1 MSDVKK
7 AKISRFTAIIISLA
21 ITLVLSAVATII
33 AGNLIKHDSAIIK
46 TLATVFTGV
55 ATACFVMGLAC
66 IVIGSVFDH
75 KLDMAIA
82 MFLLFFALILIL
94 VIASLFGAE
103 WWVIL
108 VVVLCSIPMPILAI
122 TFIYRKNL
130 VLVTDDQKPDYK
142 DWKTREKEKAENPE
156 QKKEEELP
164 EIKSFK

>member
-1 MSDVKK
+1 
-7 AKISRFTAIIISLA
+7 
-21 ITLVLSAVATII
+21 
-33 AGNLIKHDSAIIK
+33 
-46 TLATVFTGV
+46 
-55 ATACFVMGLAC
+55 
-66 IVIGSVFDH
+66 
-75 KLDMAIA
+75 

-108 VVVLCSIPMPILAI
+108 VVILCAMPMPILAI
-122 TFIYRKNL
+122 MFIYRKNL

-142 DWKTREKEKAENPE
+142 DWKSREKEKAENPE

>member
-1 MSDVKK
+1 MSDIKK
-7 AKISRFTAIIISLA
+7 TKISRLTAIIISLA

-33 AGNLIKHDSAIIK
+33 AGSLIKHDSAITK

-55 ATACFVMGLAC
+55 ATACFVMGLAG
-66 IVIGSVFDH
+66 IVIGSLFDN

-82 MFLLFFALILIL
+82 MFLFFFALILIL
-94 VIASLFGAE
+94 VIASLFGVD

-130 VLVTDDQKPDYK
+130 VLVTDDQKPDYR
-142 DWKTREKEKAENPE
+142 DWKTREKEKAEKPE
-156 QKKEEELP
+156 QKVEEELP